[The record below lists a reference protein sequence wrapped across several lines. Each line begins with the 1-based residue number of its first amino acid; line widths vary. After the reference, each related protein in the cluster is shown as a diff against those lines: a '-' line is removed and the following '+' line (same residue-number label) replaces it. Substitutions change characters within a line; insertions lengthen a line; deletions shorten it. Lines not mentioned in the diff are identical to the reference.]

1 MTPAP
6 QEQVLFFKIASNYR
20 VNMKLT
26 IQLSKKFLVV
36 HLNLLVYT

>member
-1 MTPAP
+1 MMTPAP

-26 IQLSKKFLVV
+26 IQLTDSPVQTAV
-36 HLNLLVYT
+36 STEI